1 MSKPD
6 FVVVRDQQI
15 LHETCSLA
23 GAAAFA
29 GEVRGSTVYE
39 RVEIGDG
46 KEEMARF
53 DQTMAE
59 IEAEAAALKGG
70 AA

>member
-15 LHETCSLA
+15 LHTTDSLA

-29 GEVRGSTVYE
+29 GDVYGSTVYE
-39 RVEIGDG
+39 RVEIEDA
-46 KEEMARF
+46 EERF
-53 DQTMAE
+53 DRMVERMRGEMRLAR
-59 IEAEAAALKGG
+59 KGG